1 MRMSNT
7 GKQLLIVML
16 AAWTAACNLEKDID
30 LDLGVH
36 RPQLVVECYLVPGE
50 PYRLTLTESSGYF
63 EAPEQPQVPEALVV
77 IAHQGRRDTLRY
89 LPTLDKVQKK
99 LYTHFSPTL
108 VSGKP
113 GEVYSLEI
121 SDDQGRQ
128 LRGSTTLMAPVPIDS
143 LRYSFNGRQKAYV
156 EARFRDPAE
165 SSDYYFFSVHLD
177 STNRK
182 AEVNYQVPDQ
192 LNNGKPFALGSGFD
206 FEPYDSLIVSLFH
219 LEKPYYEFLNSTEEA
234 RSANSNPFAQPS
246 RLRSTVQGGLGVFT
260 NLAVSRQGL
269 RLQP

>member
-1 MRMSNT
+1 MRMIKT
-7 GKQLLIVML
+7 RKRILMILLAGGM
-16 AAWTAACNLEKDID
+16 AACSLKKDID
-30 LDLGVH
+30 LDLGLH
-36 RPQLVVECYLVPGE
+36 TPQLMVECYLVPGE

-63 EAPEQPQVPEALVV
+63 DAPEPPQVPQALV
-77 IAHQGRRDTLRY
+77 IITHQGRRDTLHY
-89 LPTLDKVQKK
+89 LPTLDKIQKK
-99 LYTHFSPTL
+99 LYTHVSPTL

-113 GEVYSLEI
+113 GEVYTLEI
-121 SDDQGRQ
+121 SDDQGRHLQ
-128 LRGSTTLMAPVPIDS
+128 GSTTLMAPVPIDS
-143 LRYSFNGRQKAYV
+143 LRYRYNDRQKAYI

-165 SSDYYFFSVHLD
+165 SRDYYFFSVHLD

-192 LNNGKPFALGSGFD
+192 LNNGQPFALGSGFD
-206 FEPYDSLIVSLFH
+206 FEPHDSLIVSLFH
-219 LEKPYYEFLNSTEEA
+219 LEKAYYEFLNSTEEA
-234 RSANSNPFAQPS
+234 RNANSNPFAQPS